1 MNYIY
6 SMTSE
11 TRKIASSKHLST
23 PETLPLSEL
32 EFALTILHNAF
43 NKWVVRCSGAICN
56 YDLNAIEV
64 LTLHNI
70 HQRETEQRRIDICFM
85 LNIEDT
91 HTVNY
96 ALKKLNKHGLIV
108 GNKRG
113 KEIFY
118 STTEEGHSVCEQYRE
133 IRDAC
138 LISGLNAV
146 DGETE
151 KLSDIALTMRTL
163 SGLYDQAAR
172 SAAAM
177 S

>member
-1 MNYIY
+1 
-6 SMTSE
+6 MTSKS
-11 TRKIASSKHLST
+11 RKIASSKHLASE
-23 PETLPLSEL
+23 ETWPLSEL
-32 EFALTILHNAF
+32 EFAQTILHNAY
-43 NKWVVRCSGAICN
+43 NKWIVRCAGAVCN
-56 YDLNAIEV
+56 YELNAIEV

-70 HQRETEQRRIDICFM
+70 HQRDTEQRRIDICFM

-96 ALKKLNKHGLIV
+96 ALKKLMKHGLIK
-108 GNKRG
+108 GTKRG

-118 STTEEGHSVCEQYRE
+118 ATTSEGHDVCEQYRE
-133 IRDAC
+133 VRDLC
-138 LISGLNAV
+138 LVSGLKAI

-151 KLSDIALTMRTL
+151 KLSEVATTMRTL

-172 SAAAM
+172 SAASM

>member
-1 MNYIY
+1 
-6 SMTSE
+6 MTKE

-23 PETLPLSEL
+23 PETLPLSEF
-32 EFALTILHNAF
+32 EFALTILHNAV
-43 NKWVVRCSGAICN
+43 NKWVVRCASAACD
-56 YDLNAIEV
+56 YELNAIEV

-70 HQRETEQRRIDICFM
+70 HQRDHDQRRIDICFM
-85 LNIEDT
+85 LNIEDS

-96 ALKKLNKHGLIV
+96 ALKKLLKHGLIC
-108 GNKRG
+108 GRKRG

-118 STTEEGHSVCEQYRE
+118 STSDEGHLVCEQYRE
-133 IRDAC
+133 VRNLC
-138 LISGLNAV
+138 LITGLKAV

-151 KLSDIALTMRTL
+151 KLSDIAVTMRTL

>member
-1 MNYIY
+1 
-6 SMTSE
+6 MTQK

-23 PETLPLSEL
+23 PETLPLSEF
-32 EFALTILHNAF
+32 EFALSTLHNAF
-43 NKWVVRCSGAICN
+43 NKWIVRCASAACS

-70 HQRETEQRRIDICFM
+70 HQRDTEQRRIDICFM
-85 LNIEDT
+85 LNIEDS

-96 ALKKLNKHGLIV
+96 ALKKLLKHGLIE
-108 GNKRG
+108 GTKRG

-118 STTEEGHSVCEQYRE
+118 ATTKEGHSVCEQYRE
-133 IRDAC
+133 VRDLC
-138 LISGLNAV
+138 LISGLKAV

-151 KLSDIALTMRTL
+151 KLSDIAITMRTL

>member
-1 MNYIY
+1 
-6 SMTSE
+6 MTPKPP
-11 TRKIASSKHLST
+11 RIASSKHLST

-43 NKWVVRCSGAICN
+43 NKWIVRCSGAICS

-70 HQRETEQRRIDICFM
+70 HQRETQQRRIDICFM

-96 ALKKLNKHGLIV
+96 ALKKLSKHGLIV
-108 GNKRG
+108 GSKRG

-118 STTEEGHSVCEQYRE
+118 STTDEGHNVCEQYRE
-133 IRDAC
+133 VRDAC
-138 LISGLNAV
+138 LIPGLNV
-146 DGETE
+146 IDGGTE
-151 KLSDIALTMRTL
+151 ILSDIALTMRTL

-172 SAAAM
+172 SAASM